1 MPTQILTIARNTF
14 VESIRQPIF
23 FVLVMLCGIL
33 QFFTTWGT
41 GFAMGYTESGEVS
54 GDDKLQFELGLST
67 VFVTGMLLA
76 ALTATAVISREI
88 ENKTVLTVVSK
99 PVARPSIVLGK
110 YLGVV
115 ASLMVAIIPMVIF
128 LLMGLRHGVM
138 TTAGDDPDQP
148 VLLFS
153 FLAIGL
159 ALGTAVWCNFF
170 YGWYFSQT
178 CMVVL
183 APAMVVAYV
192 FVLLLSKKWVFQS
205 IITDMK
211 PQIYFA
217 CIAMSFAIFVLAAAA
232 TAISTRLG
240 QVMTTVVCIGLFLF
254 GLLSNYLVGRHVFQN
269 RHVSLIQAAI
279 PANPNKPGWDEPGSI
294 YTLIMQSALK
304 IPVRPGDPL
313 YYAANPSGFPML
325 VPSFPRFVGRMDNSE
340 ETYAAP
346 PSLVITEVKGSNLT
360 VKRIG
365 TGTFAAERPP
375 ESGDSVFITPT
386 QVNIAAMGVW
396 GLTLNLHY
404 FWLVDAVSQNQ
415 LIPFTHMGLI
425 GIYGLAQITAFL
437 ALGIILFQKRD
448 VG

>member
-41 GFAMGYTESGEVS
+41 GFSMGYTESGEVS

-67 VFVTGMLLA
+67 VFVCGMLLA

-110 YLGVV
+110 YLGV
-115 ASLMVAIIPMVIF
+115 AGSLLLAIVPMVIF

-138 TTAGDDPDQP
+138 STASDDPDQP

-159 ALGTAVWCNFF
+159 ALATAVWCNFF

-178 CMVVL
+178 CMLVL
-183 APAMVVAYV
+183 APGMFVAYIL
-192 FVLLLSKKWVFQS
+192 VLLVSKKWAWQPIV
-205 IITDMK
+205 TDMK
-211 PQIYFA
+211 PQVYFA
-217 CIAMSFAIFVLAAAA
+217 CFAMSFAIFVLAAAA
-232 TAISTRLG
+232 TAVSTRLG

-254 GLLSNYLVGRHVFQN
+254 GLLSNYLVGRHVFRN
-269 RHVSLIQAAI
+269 EHVALVQSAI
-279 PANPNKPGWDEPGSI
+279 PGNSNKPGWDEPGST
-294 YTLIMQSALK
+294 YTIIPQSVLK
-304 IPVRPGDPL
+304 IPVKPGDPL
-313 YYAANPSGFPML
+313 YYSSSPSGFPML
-325 VPSFPRFVGRMDNSE
+325 VPSFPRFSGNLEDSE
-340 ETYAAP
+340 ATYAAP
-346 PSLVITEVKGSNLT
+346 PSLVITDVKGAALT

-365 TGTFAAERPP
+365 TGLFAAERPP
-375 ESGDSVFITPT
+375 ENGDSIFIAPT
-386 QVNIAAMGVW
+386 RVSIPALAVW

-404 FWLVDAVSQNQ
+404 FWLVDAISQNQ
-415 LIPFTHMGLI
+415 PIPFMHLGLI
-425 GIYGLAQITAFL
+425 GVYGLVQITAFL
-437 ALGIILFQKRD
+437 ALGIILFQTRD

>member
-41 GFAMGYTESGEVS
+41 GFSMGYTESGEVS

-67 VFVTGMLLA
+67 AFVCGMLLA

-88 ENKTVLTVVSK
+88 EKKTVLTVVSK

-110 YLGVV
+110 YLGV
-115 ASLMVAIIPMVIF
+115 AGSLLLALVPMIIF

-138 TTAGDDPDQP
+138 STASDDPDQP

-159 ALGTAVWCNFF
+159 ALATAVWCNFF

-178 CMVVL
+178 FMLIL
-183 APAMVVAYV
+183 APAMVVAYIL
-192 FVLLLSKKWVFQS
+192 VLLVSKKWVWQP
-205 IITDMK
+205 IVTDMK
-211 PQIYFA
+211 PQVYFA
-217 CIAMSFAIFVLAAAA
+217 CIAMSFAIFVIAAAA
-232 TAISTRLG
+232 TAVSTRLG
-240 QVMTTVVCIGLFLF
+240 QVMTTVVCVGLFLF
-254 GLLSNYLVGRHVFQN
+254 GLLSNYLVGRHVFRNQ
-269 RHVSLIQAAI
+269 HVALVQTAT
-279 PANPNKPGWDEPGSI
+279 PANPNKPGWDEPGSV
-294 YTLIMQSALK
+294 YTIIPQSALK
-304 IPVRPGDPL
+304 IPVRAGDPF
-313 YYAANPSGFPML
+313 YYSASPSGFPML
-325 VPSFPRFVGRMDNSE
+325 VPDFPRFTGRLDASE
-340 ETYAAP
+340 ETFEAA
-346 PSLVITEVKGSNLT
+346 PSLVITDVKGTTLT

-365 TGTFAAERPP
+365 SGLLAAERPP
-375 ESGDSVFITPT
+375 ENGDSIFIAPT
-386 QVNIAAMGVW
+386 RVNIAYLGVW

-404 FWLVDAVSQNQ
+404 FWLVDAISQNQ
-415 LIPFTHMGLI
+415 LIPFTHLGRIGLY
-425 GIYGLAQITAFL
+425 GIVQIAAFL
-437 ALGIILFQKRD
+437 SLGIILFQKRD